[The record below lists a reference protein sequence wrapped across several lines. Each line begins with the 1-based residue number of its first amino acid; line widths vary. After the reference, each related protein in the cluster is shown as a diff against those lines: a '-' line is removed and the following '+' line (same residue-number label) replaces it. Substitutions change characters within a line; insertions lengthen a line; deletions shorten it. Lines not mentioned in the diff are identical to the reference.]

1 MLYNNIVIIRF
12 IIYPYIIN
20 RIMSIDSVTLID
32 YFGVRYN
39 LTNISIIDTIYSL
52 KTQIKALT
60 GVNEDTQF
68 LSTIDATTGVISASL
83 EDSKTIGFY
92 NIQNDSTLL
101 LNGLELYNSDLS
113 HRTPLVL
120 NDSTRILTDVNNLV
134 GWPYSPYIL
143 RNTYKS
149 TPVSP
154 IPNKKQVVITIV
166 NDIAM
171 PKLYLQSCMDL
182 FCDEYSLPRTELEVI
197 PLFPESLNLV
207 NALLINSL
215 TAYIDTLNGGHF
227 NSNDYINYSS
237 PINESDTPMEKSI
250 RSLLIKMS
258 LQYLESLFETLLDSQ
273 WSYAMNTN
281 AHIRIVQAKS
291 PSFNE
296 LCDAVSYASNPI
308 NFIGNKWG
316 PTDIIN
322 MSWGK
327 NDDNH
332 LTSTIINECEKSFV
346 NNKICYLAS
355 TGDHYIVGYPST
367 SANVLGVGGTS
378 LYNNI
383 SNQITQTFWN
393 NNNGNGGGCGPSI
406 NTPKPSYQSNV
417 NELNSFTTKCSPDI
431 SSLADPNTGVVII
444 FAGSTISNKSFEFY
458 GGTSLSSPLNA
469 GMLSNLI
476 QTSINNNGPSFTT
489 IVNHGDSILLQD
501 VLYTIYDNP
510 KLYSEC
516 FYDIV
521 LGGVNQY
528 QAKVGFDVPTGLGIP
543 LWNNITELLFPTLSS
558 NICFPNNTPIST
570 DQGIVNIED
579 IDIEK
584 HTIKNSKIV
593 AVTKSIHND
602 DYLVCFLK
610 DCIGKNIPSQNTIT
624 SSRHKVYYKNNMIE
638 ARKIASINKNV
649 TKIKYNKSILYNIL
663 LDKHSVIHVNNMVCE
678 TLHPNNIIAKLY
690 TRFTDKQARDEIIYK
705 LNKYIKNKDYVSY
718 KNIIYRIENGHM

>member
-1 MLYNNIVIIRF
+1 MSHISII
-12 IIYPYIIN
+12 
-20 RIMSIDSVTLID
+20 LID
-32 YFGVRYN
+32 YYGVRHT
-39 LTNISIIDTIYSL
+39 LSNISTSDTIYSI
-52 KTQIKALT
+52 KTRIKALT

-120 NDSTRILTDVNNLV
+120 NDSTRILTDVTNLV

-166 NDIAM
+166 NDIPM

-197 PLFPESLNLV
+197 PLSTESLNLV
-207 NALLINSL
+207 NAVLINML

-227 NSNDYINYSS
+227 NSNDYINYSF
-237 PINESDTPMEKSI
+237 PISESDTPIEKSAI
-250 RSLLIKMS
+250 FMLIKLSLLM
-258 LQYLESLFETLLDSQ
+258 LESLFETLLDSQ
-273 WSYAMNTN
+273 WSYAMNPN

-327 NDDNH
+327 NDNL

-383 SNQITQTFWN
+383 SNQTTQTFWN

-444 FAGSTISNKSFEFY
+444 FAGSTISNKSFEYY

-489 IVNHGDSILLQD
+489 VVNKGDSILLQD
-501 VLYTIYDNP
+501 VLYTIYNNP

-516 FYDIV
+516 FYDVV
-521 LGGVNQY
+521 LGGINQY
-528 QAKVGFDVPTGLGIP
+528 QAKVGFDIPTGLGTP
-543 LWNNITELLFPTLSS
+543 LWDNITELLLPTLLS
-558 NICFPNNTPIST
+558 NICFPNNTPILT
-570 DQGIVNIED
+570 DQGMINIED
-579 IDIEK
+579 IDIHK
-584 HTIKNSKIV
+584 HTINNNKIV
-593 AVTKSIHND
+593 AITQSIHND
-602 DYLVCFLK
+602 NYLVNFFK
-610 DCIGKNIPSQNTIT
+610 DSLGRNIPSQDTIT
-624 SSRHKVYYKNNMIE
+624 SSRHKVYYNNKMME
-638 ARKIASINKNV
+638 AREISNINKNV
-649 TKIKYNKSILYNIL
+649 IKIKYNKSILYNIL
-663 LDKHSVIHVNNMVCE
+663 LDKYSVINVNNMICE
-678 TLHPNNIIAKLY
+678 TLHHDNIIAKLY
-690 TRFTDKQARDEIIYK
+690 TRFSDKKSRDEIVYK

>member
-1 MLYNNIVIIRF
+1 MSHISII
-12 IIYPYIIN
+12 
-20 RIMSIDSVTLID
+20 LID
-32 YFGVRYN
+32 YYGVRHT
-39 LTNISIIDTIYSL
+39 LSNISTSDTIYSI
-52 KTQIKALT
+52 KTRIKALT

-120 NDSTRILTDVNNLV
+120 NDSTRILTDVTNLV

-166 NDIAM
+166 NDIPM

-197 PLFPESLNLV
+197 PLSTESLNLV
-207 NALLINSL
+207 NAVLINML

-227 NSNDYINYSS
+227 NSNDYINYSF
-237 PINESDTPMEKSI
+237 PISESDTPIEKSAI
-250 RSLLIKMS
+250 FMLIKLSLLM
-258 LQYLESLFETLLDSQ
+258 LESLFETLLDSQ
-273 WSYAMNTN
+273 WSYAMNPN

-327 NDDNH
+327 NDNL

-383 SNQITQTFWN
+383 SNQTTQTFWN

-444 FAGSTISNKSFEFY
+444 FAGSTISNKSFEYY

-489 IVNHGDSILLQD
+489 VVNKGDSILLQD
-501 VLYTIYDNP
+501 VLYTIYNNP

-516 FYDIV
+516 FYDVV
-521 LGGVNQY
+521 LGGINQY
-528 QAKVGFDVPTGLGIP
+528 QAKVGFDIPTGLGTP
-543 LWNNITELLFPTLSS
+543 LWDNITELLLPTLLS
-558 NICFPNNTPIST
+558 NICFPNNTPILT
-570 DQGIVNIED
+570 DQGMINIED
-579 IDIEK
+579 IDIHK
-584 HTIKNSKIV
+584 HTINNNKIV
-593 AVTKSIHND
+593 AITQSIHND
-602 DYLVCFLK
+602 NYLVNFFK
-610 DCIGKNIPSQNTIT
+610 DSLGRNIPSQDTIT
-624 SSRHKVYYKNNMIE
+624 SSRHKVYYNNKMME
-638 ARKIASINKNV
+638 AREISNINKNV
-649 TKIKYNKSILYNIL
+649 IKIKYNKSILYNIL
-663 LDKHSVIHVNNMVCE
+663 LDKYSVINVNNMICE
-678 TLHPNNIIAKLY
+678 TLHHDNIIAKLY
-690 TRFTDKQARDEIIYK
+690 TRFSDKKSRDEIVYK

-718 KNIIYRIENGHM
+718 KSIINRIETTHTHNA

>member
-1 MLYNNIVIIRF
+1 MSEISIIL
-12 IIYPYIIN
+12 
-20 RIMSIDSVTLID
+20 VD
-32 YFGVRYN
+32 YYGVRYN
-39 LTNISIIDTIYSL
+39 LSNIRTSDTIYSL
-52 KTQIKALT
+52 KTKIKELT
-60 GVNEDTQF
+60 GINEDTQF
-68 LSTIDATTGVISASL
+68 LSTIHATTGVISASL

-120 NDSTRILTDVNNLV
+120 NDSTRIPTDVNNSV
-134 GWPYSPYIL
+134 GWPYSPQFL

-166 NDIAM
+166 NDLPM

-197 PLFPESLNLV
+197 PLHPESLPLVNLV
-207 NALLINSL
+207 LINKL
-215 TAYIDTLNGGHF
+215 TAYIDTIKGGHF
-227 NSNDYINYSS
+227 NSNDFINYSWPISESLS
-237 PINESDTPMEKSI
+237 PIEKGGINMFRQLTS
-250 RSLLIKMS
+250 
-258 LQYLESLFETLLDSQ
+258 QVLESLFETLLDSQ
-273 WSYAMNTN
+273 WSYAMNPN

-291 PSFNE
+291 PSFND

-322 MSWGK
+322 MSWSIK
-327 NDDNH
+327 DNH
-332 LTSTIINECEKSFV
+332 LTSTILNESEKSFV

-367 SANVLGVGGTS
+367 STNVIGVGGTS
-378 LYNNI
+378 LYNNTL
-383 SNQITQTFWN
+383 NQSTRTFWN

-406 NTPKPSYQSNV
+406 NIPKPSYQSNV

-444 FAGSTISNKSFEFY
+444 FAGSTISNRSFLSFEYY

-516 FYDIV
+516 FYDVV

-543 LWNNITELLFPTLSS
+543 LWDNITELLFPTLSS

-624 SSRHKVYYKNNMIE
+624 SSRHKVYYKNKMIE

-678 TLHPNNIIAKLY
+678 TLHPDNIIAKLY

-718 KNIIYRIENGHM
+718 KNIINRIENGHM

>member
-1 MLYNNIVIIRF
+1 MSHISII
-12 IIYPYIIN
+12 
-20 RIMSIDSVTLID
+20 LID
-32 YFGVRYN
+32 YYGVRHT
-39 LTNISIIDTIYSL
+39 LSNISTSDTIYSI
-52 KTQIKALT
+52 KTRIKALT

-120 NDSTRILTDVNNLV
+120 NDSTRI
-134 GWPYSPYIL
+134 
-143 RNTYKS
+143 
-149 TPVSP
+149 
-154 IPNKKQVVITIV
+154 
-166 NDIAM
+166 
-171 PKLYLQSCMDL
+171 
-182 FCDEYSLPRTELEVI
+182 SLPRTELEVI
-197 PLFPESLNLV
+197 PLSTESLNLV
-207 NALLINSL
+207 NAVLINML

-227 NSNDYINYSS
+227 NSNDYINYSF
-237 PINESDTPMEKSI
+237 PISESDTPIEKSAI
-250 RSLLIKMS
+250 FMLIKLSLLM
-258 LQYLESLFETLLDSQ
+258 LESLFETLLDSQ
-273 WSYAMNTN
+273 WSYAMNPN

-327 NDDNH
+327 NDNL

-383 SNQITQTFWN
+383 SNQTTQTFWN

-444 FAGSTISNKSFEFY
+444 FAGSTISNKSFEYY

-489 IVNHGDSILLQD
+489 VVNKGDSILLQD
-501 VLYTIYDNP
+501 VLYTIYNNP

-516 FYDIV
+516 FYDVV
-521 LGGVNQY
+521 LGGINQY
-528 QAKVGFDVPTGLGIP
+528 QAKVGFDIPTGLGTP
-543 LWNNITELLFPTLSS
+543 LWDNITELLLPTLLS
-558 NICFPNNTPIST
+558 NICFPNNTPILT
-570 DQGIVNIED
+570 DQGMINIED
-579 IDIEK
+579 IDIHK
-584 HTIKNSKIV
+584 HTINNNKIV
-593 AVTKSIHND
+593 AITQSIHND
-602 DYLVCFLK
+602 NYLVNFFK
-610 DCIGKNIPSQNTIT
+610 DSLGRNIPSQDTIT
-624 SSRHKVYYKNNMIE
+624 SSRHKVYYNNKMME
-638 ARKIASINKNV
+638 AREISNINKNV
-649 TKIKYNKSILYNIL
+649 IKIKYNKSILYNIL
-663 LDKHSVIHVNNMVCE
+663 LDKYSVINVNNMICE
-678 TLHPNNIIAKLY
+678 TLHHDNIIAKLY
-690 TRFTDKQARDEIIYK
+690 TRFSDKKSRDEIVYK

-718 KNIIYRIENGHM
+718 KSIINRIETTHTHNA

>member
-1 MLYNNIVIIRF
+1 MSHISII
-12 IIYPYIIN
+12 
-20 RIMSIDSVTLID
+20 LID
-32 YFGVRYN
+32 YYGVRHT
-39 LTNISIIDTIYSL
+39 LSNISTSDTIYSI
-52 KTQIKALT
+52 KTRIKALT

-68 LSTIDATTGVISASL
+68 LCIIDATTGVISASL

-120 NDSTRILTDVNNLV
+120 NDSTRILTDVTNLV

-166 NDIAM
+166 NDIPM

-197 PLFPESLNLV
+197 PLSTESLNLV
-207 NALLINSL
+207 NAVLINML

-227 NSNDYINYSS
+227 NSNDYINYSF
-237 PINESDTPMEKSI
+237 PISESDTPIEKSAI
-250 RSLLIKMS
+250 FMLIKLSLLM
-258 LQYLESLFETLLDSQ
+258 LESLFETLLDSQ
-273 WSYAMNTN
+273 WSYAMNPN

-327 NDDNH
+327 NDNL

-383 SNQITQTFWN
+383 SNQTTQTFWN

-444 FAGSTISNKSFEFY
+444 FAGSTISNKSFEYY

-489 IVNHGDSILLQD
+489 VVNKGDSILLQD
-501 VLYTIYDNP
+501 VLYTIYNNP

-516 FYDIV
+516 FYDVV
-521 LGGVNQY
+521 LGGINQY
-528 QAKVGFDVPTGLGIP
+528 QAKVGFDIPTGLGTP
-543 LWNNITELLFPTLSS
+543 LWDNITELLLPTLLS
-558 NICFPNNTPIST
+558 NICFPNNTPILT
-570 DQGIVNIED
+570 DQGMINIED
-579 IDIEK
+579 IDIHK
-584 HTIKNSKIV
+584 HTINNNKIV
-593 AVTKSIHND
+593 AITQSIHND
-602 DYLVCFLK
+602 NYLVNFFK
-610 DCIGKNIPSQNTIT
+610 DSLGRNIPSQDTIT
-624 SSRHKVYYKNNMIE
+624 SSRHKVYYNNKMME
-638 ARKIASINKNV
+638 AREISNINKNV
-649 TKIKYNKSILYNIL
+649 IKIKYNKSILYNIL
-663 LDKHSVIHVNNMVCE
+663 LDKYSVINVNNMICE
-678 TLHPNNIIAKLY
+678 TLHHDNIIAKLY
-690 TRFTDKQARDEIIYK
+690 TRFSDKKSRDEIVYK

-718 KNIIYRIENGHM
+718 KSIINRIETTHTHNA